1 MSASAGASCRAF
13 RRHPCRRPRTFWHC
27 PKGSWTSQRLAPSA
41 ALVRDAGATSVGGAR
56 WSPSGRRLGRH
67 VEGQRRGQQHRRRNL
82 CSTVHVL
89 PSCPRTCSAD
99 RTGHGA
105 RFAFV
110 DRVRF
115 HQPNRKTK
123 GPDESRGRSITR
135 MGHEPAVVSERP
147 FRPTRLSL
155 ELEEVVA
162 VSKARRREVKAVSK
176 DHASPPTRHER
187 AGAAPR
193 SCLKIVTGGV
203 RCLT

>member
-1 MSASAGASCRAF
+1 MSSRVGASCRAF

-27 PKGSWTSQRLAPSA
+27 PKGSWTSKRLAPSA
-41 ALVRDAGATSVGGAR
+41 AFVRDAEVEPRGDAGL
-56 WSPSGRRLGRH
+56 SPMKWRLGRRA
-67 VEGQRRGQQHRRRNL
+67 EGQCRVQQHHRRAP

-89 PSCPRTCSAD
+89 SSGPRTCSVD
-99 RTGHGA
+99 WTGHGA

-110 DRVRF
+110 NRVRF
-115 HQPNRKTK
+115 HQLNRKTK

-162 VSKARRREVKAVSK
+162 ATKARRREVKAVSK

-193 SCLKIVTGGV
+193 SCLKTITGGV